1 MLWQILVPTGRP
13 APTTMCLFIGMWT
26 WNSFLLPLIMVSKG
40 GLNTVP
46 LGLIFFQGRY
56 NAQYNLLAAAS
67 VLVAL
72 RSSAPTSSPSGTSS
86 PG

>member
-1 MLWQILVPTGRP
+1 
-13 APTTMCLFIGMWT
+13 MWT
-26 WNSFLLPLIMVSKG
+26 WNSFLLPLIMVSKE

-56 NAQYNLLAAAS
+56 NVQYNLLAAAS
-67 VLVAL
+67 VLVAC

-86 PG
+86 PA